1 MTEYEL
7 LSLFTQEL
15 ELTNTYVMSFVS
27 ILFAFVIAIFF
38 VGQKL
43 PKWVLFVVTGIYS
56 VFVFISGLG
65 ILLTNFR
72 LALIREEMSLLPA
85 DSIGPIVQALISSIP
100 DSAGF
105 LILLFVLLGASY
117 AGSIAF
123 LVYILRQKSTK
134 IS

>member
-7 LSLFTQEL
+7 LSLFTREL

-27 ILFAFVIAIFF
+27 ILFAFLIAIFV

-56 VFVFISGLG
+56 VFAVISGLG

-72 LALIREEMSLLPA
+72 LALIREEMSLYTRRFNR
-85 DSIGPIVQALISSIP
+85 P
-100 DSAGF
+100 DSPSF
-105 LILLFVLLGASY
+105 D
-117 AGSIAF
+117 
-123 LVYILRQKSTK
+123 
-134 IS
+134 